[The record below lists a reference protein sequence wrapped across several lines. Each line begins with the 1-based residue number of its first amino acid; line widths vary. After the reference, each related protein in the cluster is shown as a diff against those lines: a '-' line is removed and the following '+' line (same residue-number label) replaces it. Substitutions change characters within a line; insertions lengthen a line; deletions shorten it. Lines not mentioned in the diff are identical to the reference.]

1 MRYVGAVAAA
11 VAVIVAA
18 PVADGG
24 RADAA
29 ACSRAMAT
37 VTLSVKKYPNIIAHI
52 QRSWQLG
59 YPRVLRIHRAG
70 ADARR
75 DALLRGIPTRPGFD
89 RDEAPAAVL
98 RSTVRADVAYVPSS
112 ENRSAGATLGAAISR
127 YCDGAPVRYR
137 FGW

>member
-59 YPRVLRIHRAG
+59 YPRVLRIHR
-70 ADARR
+70 
-75 DALLRGIPTRPGFD
+75 
-89 RDEAPAAVL
+89 DEAPAAVL